1 MAFPVYLQDVVDE
14 MDVQTDRARALINQI
29 TGELYTLTEDD
40 LEWLEAE
47 DDPAWPA
54 WQKEAVVKAREVDG
68 SEDWLLLPSKFE
80 IHEYAIMEAFCW
92 ALDDEDMQQ
101 ELLSAIRGGGAF
113 RRFKDAIHRFEIQDD
128 WYQYRNEALEKI
140 AIEWLDAHQI
150 TYKRGRRPLPTE

>member
-1 MAFPVYLQDVVDE
+1 
-14 MDVQTDRARALINQI
+14 
-29 TGELYTLTEDD
+29 
-40 LEWLEAE
+40 
-47 DDPAWPA
+47 
-54 WQKEAVVKAREVDG
+54 
-68 SEDWLLLPSKFE
+68 
-80 IHEYAIMEAFCW
+80 MEAFCW
-92 ALDDEDMQQ
+92 AIDDEDMQQ